1 MSNIKNVSDFI
12 NQLKGL
18 GEPEKGYTR
27 FFRGHS
33 NVAYKLEPSIYR
45 QPHLIQNEDKI
56 IKDAFTFCSD
66 FFEPHETLFEKL
78 VKLQHY
84 GYATRLLDISSNA
97 LVALY
102 FSVLGNIDK
111 DDKPKPKKRRT
122 NGEVIVFDI
131 PDNEIKYYDSDK
143 VSILSA
149 LTLRKYDFKTISY
162 PMPSSAHEILE
173 TLICS
178 KKAIEETNI
187 LKILSKKKENKE
199 IIDDCLSQ
207 LGITFA
213 EFISQRINKERIDF
227 SYRLFN
233 EQPEIARLLHDI
245 RKDKPSFLPVIEPD
259 DLNKVICVRA
269 KQNNPRI
276 SKQQGAFLIFGINQ
290 LKIVQA
296 DIPDSWIKSKKK
308 LIVDK
313 NSKENILKELQS
325 FGISHQ
331 SLFPEL
337 DSQAKFIMDKY
348 KE

>member
-45 QPHLIQNEDKI
+45 EQHLIQNEDKI

-66 FFEPHETLFEKL
+66 YFEPHETLFEKL

-131 PDNEIKYYDSDK
+131 PDNEIKYDDSDK
-143 VSILSA
+143 ASILSA
-149 LTLRKYDFKTISY
+149 LSLRKYDFKTISY
-162 PMPSSAHEILE
+162 PMPSSAHETLE
-173 TLICS
+173 ALIYS
-178 KKAIEETNI
+178 KKVIEETNV

-199 IIDDCLSQ
+199 IIDEYLSQ
-207 LGITFA
+207 LGITLG
-213 EFISQRINKERIDF
+213 EFISQRLNKERIDF
-227 SYRLFN
+227 SHKLFN

-245 RKDKPSFLPVIEPD
+245 RRDKPSFLPVIEPD

-276 SKQQGAFLIFGINQ
+276 SKQQGAFLLFGINQ
-290 LKIVQA
+290 FKFNQA
-296 DIPDSWIKSKKK
+296 TIPSDWIKNEKR
-308 LIVDK
+308 LIIDR
-313 NSKENILKELQS
+313 NSKEIILKELES

-337 DSQAKFIMDKY
+337 DSQAKFIMNKY